1 MPVLRKFRKIITS
14 ESLLLSNGNS
24 PSENGGKIANIR
36 TLILGRNMEFN
47 LFTLVFLVATLS
59 YVITLLWLNVRQDK
73 AVAKSFDSV
82 PGEFQEKITLEQHQK
97 AAQYTQAK
105 LTVNH
110 FEIIFST
117 IVLLVWTL
125 GGGLNWLDGAW
136 QALGLDALSSG
147 VLFVISLMMIASL
160 IDLPFSLYRTFVLEE
175 RFGFNKTNI
184 KTFAGDLFKEFIL
197 MLIIGLPLVYAILW
211 LMSEMG
217 ELWWAYVWIVL
228 TSFSL
233 LMFWLYPSY
242 IAPIFNKFKPLDN
255 LELKAKI
262 DNLLTRTGFKSDGV
276 FVMDGSKRSS
286 HGNAYFTG
294 IGKNK
299 RIVFFD
305 TLLEG
310 MEDKEVEAILAHEL
324 GHFHHKHIRKHMIS
338 SFTISLLGLALLGYL
353 ITQLW
358 FFNGLGIENPSNHTA
373 LVLFMLVIPVFS
385 FFIAPISNALSRKHE
400 FEADAF
406 AAKHTHAEDLVSSL
420 VKLYRDN
427 ASTLTPD
434 KLYSAFHD
442 SHPSASIRINHLKAS
457 ES

>member
-1 MPVLRKFRKIITS
+1 M
-14 ESLLLSNGNS
+14 
-24 PSENGGKIANIR
+24 A
-36 TLILGRNMEFN
+36 FN
-47 LFTLVFLVATLS
+47 LFTLIFLIATLS
-59 YVITLLWLNVRQDK
+59 YVVTLLWLNLRQDK
-73 AVAKSFDSV
+73 AVSKSFNAV
-82 PGEFQEKITLEQHQK
+82 PAEFSEKITLEQHQK

-105 LTVNH
+105 LLVNH

-117 IVLLVWTL
+117 LVLLIWTL
-125 GGGLNWLDGAW
+125 GGGLNWLDTIW
-136 QALGLDALSSG
+136 QTQGFDTINTG
-147 VLFVISLMMIASL
+147 VLFIISLMVIGSA
-160 IDLPFSLYRTFVLEE
+160 IDLPFSVYRTFVLEQK
-175 RFGFNKTNI
+175 FGFNKMTMG
-184 KTFAGDLFKEFIL
+184 TFIGDLFKGLLL
-197 MLIIGLPLVYAILW
+197 MLVIGLPLIYAILW
-211 LMSEMG
+211 LMNEMG
-217 ELWWAYVWIVL
+217 ELWWAYVWLVL
-228 TSFSL
+228 TGFSL

-255 LELKAKI
+255 LELKVKI
-262 DNLLTRTGFKSDGV
+262 DSLLIRTGFKSDGV
-276 FVMDGSKRSS
+276 FVMDGSKRSA

-353 ITQLW
+353 INQPW
-358 FFNGLGIENPSNHTA
+358 FFNGLGVQTMSNHTA
-373 LVLFMLVIPVFS
+373 LILFTLTLPVFS

-400 FEADAF
+400 FEADSF
-406 AAKHTHAEDLVSSL
+406 AAKHTNADDLISSL

-434 KLYSAFHD
+434 RLYSAFHD
-442 SHPSASIRINHLKAS
+442 SHPSATIRINHLKAS
-457 ES
+457 EN

>member
-1 MPVLRKFRKIITS
+1 MVF
-14 ESLLLSNGNS
+14 
-24 PSENGGKIANIR
+24 NIDSWG
-36 TLILGRNMEFN
+36 IMEFN

-59 YVITLLWLNVRQDK
+59 YVVTLLWLNIRQDK
-73 AVAKSFDSV
+73 AVAKSFSAV
-82 PGEFQEKITLEQHQK
+82 PAEFSEKITLEQHQK
-97 AAQYTQAK
+97 AGEYTQAK
-105 LTVNH
+105 LLVNH

-117 IVLLVWTL
+117 AVLLIWTL
-125 GGGLNWLDGAW
+125 GGGLSWLDSLW
-136 QALGLDALSSG
+136 QTLTDDSLYIG
-147 VLFVISLMMIASL
+147 VGFILSLMIIGSI
-160 IDLPFSLYRTFVLEE
+160 IDLPFSVYRTFVLEQK
-175 RFGFNKTNI
+175 FGFNKMTAG
-184 KTFAGDLFKEFIL
+184 TFLGDMLKGLLL
-197 MLIIGLPLVYAILW
+197 MLIIGLPLIYAILY
-211 LMSEMG
+211 LMGTMG
-217 ELWWAYVWIVL
+217 EFWWAYVWLVL
-228 TSFSL
+228 TGFSL

-310 MEDKEVEAILAHEL
+310 MEDQEVEAILAHEL
-324 GHFHHKHIRKHMIS
+324 GHFHHKHIRKHMIT
-338 SFTISLLGLALLGYL
+338 SFTISLFGLALLGYL
-353 ITQLW
+353 INQPW
-358 FFNGLGIENPSNHTA
+358 FFHGLGVETMSNHTA
-373 LVLFMLVIPVFS
+373 LILFTLVMPVFS

-406 AAKHTHAEDLVSSL
+406 AAKHTNADDLISSL

-427 ASTLTPD
+427 AATLTPD

-442 SHPSASIRINHLKAS
+442 SHPQASIRINHLKAS